1 MENQDKIRL
10 FTKFRTN
17 LAQIKM
23 SVEEI
28 LVGDIFQKELN
39 YSKLLRDE
47 TYKDCLTEEGRNN
60 IVKR

>member
-1 MENQDKIRL
+1 MKNQDKIL
-10 FTKFRTN
+10 WFTKVKKN

-28 LVGDIFQKELN
+28 LVGDIFQKEIN

-47 TYKDCLTEEGRNN
+47 TYKDCLTEEG
-60 IVKR
+60 